1 MRRKFLS
8 IFLTCM
14 LLSGCNAEKTVTAE
28 ETIDIS
34 EQDSGME
41 LIVEEVNGPYDKTI
55 AIYRNVYTDVLY
67 LWMDEPKSGG
77 LVEMHEPQTGFP
89 LTYKKYKEY
98 LKIN

>member
-8 IFLTCM
+8 VFLACM
-14 LLSGCNAEKTVTAE
+14 LLSGCNAEKTSTAE

-41 LIVEEVNGPYDKTI
+41 LIVEDVSGPYDKTI

-67 LWMDEPKSGG
+67 LWMDEHESGG

-89 LTYKKYKEY
+89 LTYEKYKDYME
-98 LKIN
+98 NQ